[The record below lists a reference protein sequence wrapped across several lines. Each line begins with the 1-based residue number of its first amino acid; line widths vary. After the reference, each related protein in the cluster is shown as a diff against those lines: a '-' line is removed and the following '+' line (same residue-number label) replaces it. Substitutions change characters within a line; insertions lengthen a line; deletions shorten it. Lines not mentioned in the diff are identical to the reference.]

1 MMFLSSLISAKVW
14 LELGLETMM
23 SAPFDTLQY
32 KRRLTEAGFESAQ
45 AEAQVAL
52 MTDLLGGYADR
63 LVTRDHLDMRFAESE
78 LRLEKRFTGIEK
90 TLYVHSWMLG
100 LIAAGV
106 IVPQLAALAN

>member
-1 MMFLSSLISAKVW
+1 MFHSPHVFGKVW
-14 LELGLETMM
+14 LKPAWDTTM
-23 SAPFDTLQY
+23 SAPFDTLHY

-45 AEAQVAL
+45 AEVQVEL
-52 MTDLLGGYADR
+52 MTDLLGDYANR

-78 LRLEKRFTGIEK
+78 LRIEKRFMGIEK